1 VRLAVVSDIH
11 GNLAA
16 LEAIIADLEVVAPD
30 QVVQMGDVAA
40 IGPRPAEVVDRLREL
55 EWPGVVGNTD
65 EILWDDSMRAEQQR
79 RAPKLQNWLRVLFE
93 VLAPWAQDRLGED
106 RLGWL
111 RVLPREWRQ
120 DDVLAVHAS
129 PADLWRAPMPD
140 ANDDELRAAFG
151 DQGARLIVYGHI
163 HRPFVRQLPDLT
175 IANSG
180 SVGLPYDGDWR
191 PSYLLVD
198 DGIPE
203 VRRLKYDVER
213 EVYDLA
219 TTGFPLKA
227 WLEAVQRTG
236 RFSQP

>member
-16 LEAIIADLEVVAPD
+16 LEAIIADLEVVSPD
-30 QVVQMGDVAA
+30 QVVQAGDVAA

-65 EILWDDSMRAEQQR
+65 EMLWDDSKRAEQER
-79 RAPKLQNWLRVLFE
+79 RAPKLHNWLRVLFE
-93 VLAPWAQDRLGED
+93 DLAPWAQERLGED
-106 RLGWL
+106 RLVWL
-111 RVLPREWRQ
+111 RALPREWRH
-120 DDVLAVHAS
+120 DNVLAVHAS

-140 ANDDELRAAFG
+140 ANDDELRGTFG
-151 DQGARLIVYGHI
+151 DQGARLIVYGHV

-203 VRRLKYDVER
+203 VRRLEYDVER

-219 TTGFPLKA
+219 TTGFPLQA

>member
-1 VRLAVVSDIH
+1 MRLAVVSDIH

-16 LEAIIADLEVVAPD
+16 LEAIIADLEVVSPD
-30 QVVQMGDVAA
+30 QVVQAGDVAA

-65 EILWDDSMRAEQQR
+65 EMLWDDSKRAEQER
-79 RAPKLQNWLRVLFE
+79 RAPKLHNWLRVLFE
-93 VLAPWAQDRLGED
+93 DLAPWAQERLGED
-106 RLGWL
+106 RLVWL
-111 RVLPREWRQ
+111 RALPREWRH
-120 DDVLAVHAS
+120 DNVLAVHAS

-140 ANDDELRAAFG
+140 ANDDELRGTFG
-151 DQGARLIVYGHI
+151 DQGARLIVYGHV

-203 VRRLKYDVER
+203 VRRLEYDVER

-219 TTGFPLKA
+219 TTGFPLQA

>member
-1 VRLAVVSDIH
+1 MRLAVVSDIH

-30 QVVQMGDVAA
+30 HVVQAGDVAA

-65 EILWDDSMRAEQQR
+65 EMLWDDSMRVEQER
-79 RAPKLQNWLRVLFE
+79 RAPKLHNWLRVLFE
-93 VLAPWAQDRLGED
+93 VLAPWAQERLGED
-106 RLGWL
+106 RLVWL
-111 RVLPREWRQ
+111 RALPREWRH
-120 DDVLAVHAS
+120 DNVLAVHAS

-140 ANDDELRAAFG
+140 ANDDELRATFG
-151 DQGARLIVYGHI
+151 DQGAKLIVYGHI

-180 SVGLPYDGDWR
+180 SVGLPYDGDWS

-203 VRRLKYDVER
+203 VRRLEYDVER